1 MLSAMNITAMIRGLA
16 WDVGIPVLAYYALY
30 FLGAS
35 DWVAL
40 LAATVLAGARVVWVA
55 VRDRELNAFAAVM
68 LIVFGLG
75 LLLSFLTGDARFL
88 LLVKSLTTGV
98 VGLFFLG
105 TVVLGRRPLTLAA
118 QQAWQPDRSDE
129 LAREYDR
136 DPDVRRGHRVVST
149 VWGLGLLGEALL
161 RVVIVLLLPL
171 PVAVG
176 ASSAL
181 LVLTIAGLLVW
192 TVRWTK
198 AQTAGT

>member
-1 MLSAMNITAMIRGLA
+1 MLVLMNLKAMIRGLA
-16 WDVGIPVLAYYALY
+16 WDVGIPVLAYYVLHL
-30 FLGAS
+30 LGAS

-55 VRDRELNAFAAVM
+55 VRDRQLNAFAAVM

-75 LLLSFLTGDARFL
+75 LALSFVTGDARYL

-118 QQAWQPDRSDE
+118 QQAWQPDRYDE
-129 LAREYDR
+129 LAREYDS
-136 DPDVRRGHRVVST
+136 DPDVRRGHRVVCT
-149 VWGLGLLGEALL
+149 VWGLGLLAEALL
-161 RVVIVLLLPL
+161 RVVIVLLLPIS
-171 PVAVG
+171 VAVG

-181 LVLTIAGLLVW
+181 LVLTIVGLMFW
-192 TVRWTK
+192 TARWTK
-198 AQTAGT
+198 ARTASD